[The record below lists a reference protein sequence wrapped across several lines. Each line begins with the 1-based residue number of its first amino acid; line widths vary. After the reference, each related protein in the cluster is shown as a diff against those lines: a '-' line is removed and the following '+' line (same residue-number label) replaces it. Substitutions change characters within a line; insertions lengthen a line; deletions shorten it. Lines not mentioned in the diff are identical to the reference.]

1 MVQNES
7 LAQVL
12 EKLIQRNLGEAI
24 EAMTIFLSVHPH
36 QINSDRLFAIN
47 ADYQL
52 MTDYWRR
59 GFKDPQLPHLYDNL
73 LRRMYVLYANIIK
86 NYEVR
91 HSHDLS
97 MMFYQSRMSSRDWSP
112 QVLKEGLEAFVSEMA
127 LLGLEPRHTSNVK
140 RKELIARHH
149 QWMTELFDYI
159 LTSDLWTDGLASA
172 MEEILLSPT
181 VDTNDQQIIVSSM
194 MLSML
199 NCFDICKFRTLVH
212 VYQQAADEHVRQRAL
227 VGWVFSLDSAIGR
240 SIYPEEVQ
248 LVEKLLEDET
258 CCQELVELQKQM
270 VYCVDAEQDNRTIQQ
285 EIMPDLLKHQGF
297 RITRNGIEEQ
307 EEDPLRDILHPDE
320 EEKNLEK
327 VEESFQRMMEMQKQ
341 GSDIYFAG
349 FSQMK
354 RFPFFNDMINWL
366 MPFSKEHPGLAPAME
381 KLGNN
386 KFVDVILNSGPFCNS
401 DKFSFVLAFEQVV
414 LKVPKE
420 MQELLNKGEAA
431 IYQMNND
438 SLDQPTYI
446 RRTYLQDLYRFFRL
460 APQNNI
466 YKPVFDVQAM
476 NHLFFAEELFSATHL
491 ERYFNEL
498 TAFLI
503 KKKHY
508 PEAKRMIGNYGEF
521 RRDFEYYMMAGYLG
535 VDPKDNYAKAVKL
548 QPNNERALVGYA
560 RALFAENSYQE
571 ALAVYDQLLELQPEK
586 KSYLLNKAVCLTNLA
601 RYGEAEKLL
610 FRLNYESPE
619 DMNVSRVLA
628 WSLTCDGKYE
638 QAEKLYQ
645 QLLSVEKPLSED
657 ILNDGY
663 CLWFSGAIDDAA
675 DCFHRYLKET
685 GHEKR
690 FIINEQLKRR
700 GQFIINEQ

>member
-1 MVQNES
+1 MP
-7 LAQVL
+7 
-12 EKLIQRNLGEAI
+12 
-24 EAMTIFLSVHPH
+24 TIAPV
-36 QINSDRLFAIN
+36 
-47 ADYQL
+47 
-52 MTDYWRR
+52 
-59 GFKDPQLPHLYDNL
+59 
-73 LRRMYVLYANIIK
+73 
-86 NYEVR
+86 
-91 HSHDLS
+91 
-97 MMFYQSRMSSRDWSP
+97 
-112 QVLKEGLEAFVSEMA
+112 
-127 LLGLEPRHTSNVK
+127 
-140 RKELIARHH
+140 
-149 QWMTELFDYI
+149 
-159 LTSDLWTDGLASA
+159 
-172 MEEILLSPT
+172 
-181 VDTNDQQIIVSSM
+181 
-194 MLSML
+194 
-199 NCFDICKFRTLVH
+199 
-212 VYQQAADEHVRQRAL
+212 
-227 VGWVFSLDSAIGR
+227 
-240 SIYPEEVQ
+240 
-248 LVEKLLEDET
+248 
-258 CCQELVELQKQM
+258 
-270 VYCVDAEQDNRTIQQ
+270 
-285 EIMPDLLKHQGF
+285 
-297 RITRNGIEEQ
+297 
-307 EEDPLRDILHPDE
+307 
-320 EEKNLEK
+320 
-327 VEESFQRMMEMQKQ
+327 
-341 GSDIYFAG
+341 
-349 FSQMK
+349 K

-503 KKKHY
+503 KKKHH

-690 FIINEQLKRR
+690 FII
-700 GQFIINEQ
+700 INEQQCWL